1 MFCVIAKTKQNRTN
15 SKSWVYQ
22 KKKQVI
28 KKFIE
33 KIVHQKL
40 MKNKYFSWA
49 IIFVFVNKC
58 YIVITYD
65 TFILKK
71 RLGEIPKALIDC

>member
-1 MFCVIAKTKQNRTN
+1 MLLQKQNKTELIAN
-15 SKSWVYQ
+15 PGFIK

-40 MKNKYFSWA
+40 MKNNYFSWA

>member
-1 MFCVIAKTKQNRTN
+1 MLLQKQNKTELIAN
-15 SKSWVYQ
+15 PGFI
-22 KKKQVI
+22 KKNKQVI

>member
-1 MFCVIAKTKQNRTN
+1 MLLQKQNKTELIAN
-15 SKSWVYQ
+15 PGFIK